1 MITLRGNRNFQHN
14 TKNIEIKIE
23 EIEEK
28 EKEKEKE
35 NEKEKEKE
43 NEKEK
48 EKENNEN
55 NENNQIVLQE
65 IESDRPTE
73 VNNNANPERYTE
85 VEDYLSTPIE
95 GFSNNNINNLNLEN
109 IEKEGTKAE
118 NSSEN
123 SKDKQNPLYNSN
135 IQTYNLKIIVLGDI
149 AVGKTS
155 VIGRYMTNTFSEEH
169 KSSISCEFK
178 NKKIIL
184 DGETSANLQIWDTA
198 GEERFM
204 SVTRQYYNDSNGAIV
219 IYDLTNKDT
228 FLKMHKWIKELK
240 DNAPKDIII
249 SVVVNKSDLVN
260 EKVDLGEELT
270 PFKKDYLYCEVS
282 AKHGTNV
289 SLAFENLTNKIIEK
303 MKEKK
308 EKGEKIEPRD
318 SVPLK
323 RKTSSSSKKPKKC
336 HC

>member
-1 MITLRGNRNFQHN
+1 
-14 TKNIEIKIE
+14 
-23 EIEEK
+23 
-28 EKEKEKE
+28 
-35 NEKEKEKE
+35 
-43 NEKEK
+43 
-48 EKENNEN
+48 
-55 NENNQIVLQE
+55 
-65 IESDRPTE
+65 
-73 VNNNANPERYTE
+73 
-85 VEDYLSTPIE
+85 
-95 GFSNNNINNLNLEN
+95 
-109 IEKEGTKAE
+109 
-118 NSSEN
+118 
-123 SKDKQNPLYNSN
+123 
-135 IQTYNLKIIVLGDI
+135 
-149 AVGKTS
+149 
-155 VIGRYMTNTFSEEH
+155 MTNTFSEEH

-228 FLKMHKWIKELK
+228 FLKMNKWIKELK

-249 SVVVNKSDLVN
+249 SVVGNKSDLVN